1 MKWFDES
8 YREFSILGVHVGY
21 FDITVWP
28 KLTPKVIEDGHVT
41 LLFMLVCDYL
51 LILFNRSFVQQL
63 LAKDE

>member
-1 MKWFDES
+1 M
-8 YREFSILGVHVGY
+8 GVHVGY

-41 LLFMLVCDYL
+41 ILFMLVCDYL

-63 LAKDE
+63 LVKDE